1 MEAIANAMPTP
12 AAANATVVPFARKA

>member
-1 MEAIANAMPTP
+1 MEAIANGMPTP